1 MNHIATSALLITL
14 LIPAA
19 KASAGDTCDFDQA
32 AVLQELVSK
41 AKANPGGVLD
51 ANNHRVAWKD
61 ASGRTVQI
69 SHAGCMDLGSSVK
82 VSFPESTDTR
92 TAVAALMLATSNY
105 WSPIQAN
112 EASRILG
119 AGQFTTSRPA
129 PGSVEFEVDKEAS
142 PAFPFGF
149 TLEVKSDRALLS
161 WQQL

>member
-19 KASAGDTCDFDQA
+19 KASAGDTCDFDQE
-32 AVLQELVSK
+32 AVLRELVST
-41 AKANPGGVLD
+41 ANANPGGVLD
-51 ANNHRVAWKD
+51 RKNHRVTWKD
-61 ASGRTVQI
+61 ASGKTVQI

-82 VSFPESTDTR
+82 VFFPERTDTR
-92 TAVAALMLATSNY
+92 TAVAALILATSNY

-112 EASRILG
+112 EVSRILS

-129 PGSVEFEVDKEAS
+129 PESVEFEVDKEAS
-142 PAFPFGF
+142 QAFPFGF
-149 TLEVKSDRALLS
+149 TLEVKPDGASLS